1 MDATRSATG
10 NGSGNGFS
18 FASRLRP
25 APRPR
30 DRLIGV
36 SAAAR
41 ALEQMLAQAAAVDS
55 TVLITGE
62 TGCGKEEIARALHAA
77 GSRAD
82 RPFVAIN
89 CGAMA
94 PTLIESQLFG
104 HEKGSFTGAFGSS
117 RGVFR
122 AAEGGIVFLDEIG
135 EMPLDLQPRLLRA
148 IQEREVT
155 PIGATE
161 NFAFDVQLIAATNR
175 NLETDVAAGRFREDL
190 FWRLNTIEIAV
201 PPLRDRIDD
210 LPLFVSHFCR
220 LFAEKMETVLWE
232 PDEPTM
238 ERFRHYHWPGN
249 VRQLVQIIERA
260 YAIGTVPP
268 LPGEREPRGNRT
280 AVPGSRLPAE
290 GIGEGLGDALENPL
304 PVLNLEALKR
314 LAVKQA
320 LTITGGHKGQAA
332 AILGVHLNT
341 MTRLVEEVVPSASQR
356 RRPPQPR

>member
-10 NGSGNGFS
+10 NGSGSGFS

-30 DRLIGV
+30 GRLIGV
-36 SAAAR
+36 SAAAQQ
-41 ALEQMLAQAAAVDS
+41 LEQMLARAASVDS
-55 TVLITGE
+55 TILITGE

-155 PIGATE
+155 PIGSTE
-161 NFAFDVQLIAATNR
+161 TYAFDVQIIAATNR
-175 NLETDVAAGRFREDL
+175 NLEADVAAGRFREDL

-210 LPLFVSHFCR
+210 LPVFVSHFCR

-232 PDEPTM
+232 PDEATM

-260 YAIGTVPP
+260 YALGTVPP
-268 LPGEREPRGNRT
+268 LPGERERQSRT
-280 AVPGSRLPAE
+280 AVPGSRLPA
-290 GIGEGLGDALENPL
+290 EGLGDALENPL
-304 PVLNLEALKR
+304 PVLNLDALKR

-320 LTITGGHKGQAA
+320 LAITGGHKGQAA
-332 AILGVHLNT
+332 ALLGVHLNT
-341 MTRLVEEVVPSASQR
+341 MTRLVEEAVPSASQR
-356 RRPPQPR
+356 RRPRLPR